1 MRICIYIYLYVST
14 YDPNSWA
21 SAHICTILFRYLWD
35 AWSPNGHHISYATL
49 KSPCSTIHVLNNFT
63 GLRRRAQGHDDH
75 KDSWKW
81 YSFSIIFLP
90 AFLHALNLE
99 SLLWLKCCFSATVA
113 VLLFVLKLL
122 SWLPSATDQS
132 QCLKYAFKYAG
143 VLQESLKRP
152 AFLFGMQLLCMHQAL
167 GSLGLRWTKLCYK
180 MICASFIVSRGY
192 AITGPMVTSAAV
204 LSCCQCD
211 LNNRKQLCGDIK
223 LYQLIIYSAW
233 LLCINYSWRGS
244 GGMGRPP
251 FRLWKGQC
259 FVTCIKRTRSIE
271 QFNIVQNPGKAN
283 STDLGISWAVCYGYC
298 GAIQLPIHG
307 CRRK

>member
-1 MRICIYIYLYVST
+1 MHAWYRHVCVHIDCVTVCTYVYT
-14 YDPNSWA
+14 YNYVCKYA
-21 SAHICTILFRYLWD
+21 TKLLGICTILLRYLWAQL

-49 KSPCSTIHVLNNFT
+49 KSPCSTIQVLNNFT
-63 GLRRRAQGHDDH
+63 GLRHRAQGHDDH

-99 SLLWLKCCFSATVA
+99 SWLWLIFCFFATVA

-167 GSLGLRWTKLCYK
+167 GSLGLRWTKWCYK
-180 MICASFIVSRGY
+180 MICASFIVCHGY
-192 AITGPMVTSAAV
+192 AITGLIVTSAAG
-204 LSCCQCD
+204 CC
-211 LNNRKQLCGDIK
+211 L
-223 LYQLIIYSAW
+223 A
-233 LLCINYSWRGS
+233 
-244 GGMGRPP
+244 
-251 FRLWKGQC
+251 
-259 FVTCIKRTRSIE
+259 
-271 QFNIVQNPGKAN
+271 AN
-283 STDLGISWAVCYGYC
+283 AT
-298 GAIQLPIHG
+298 
-307 CRRK
+307 